1 MENYDRITTEKL
13 KKKLKVLTTPL
24 NAELIWV
31 PNIMHDGMVGV
42 RITFNK
48 KIQFDATIDIEEGV
62 IVPFFLDVLDGEQHF
77 LIDQIIYDIDS
88 MMPILFAGAIALKN
102 TTIADLFLAV
112 INTVLG
118 IDETD
123 NALDL
128 ASLKV
133 TTLDEY
139 TSEEFKEG
147 EQTNG

>member
-24 NAELIWV
+24 NAELIWL

-62 IVPFFLDVLDGEQHF
+62 FVPFVLDARQHF
-77 LIDQIIYDIDS
+77 LIDKIIYDIDS
-88 MMPILFAGAIALKN
+88 MMPVLFAGAIALKS

-112 INTVLG
+112 LNTVLG
-118 IDETD
+118 INETD

-133 TTLDEY
+133 TTLEKY
-139 TSEEFKEG
+139 TSGEFKAG
-147 EQTNG
+147 EQANG